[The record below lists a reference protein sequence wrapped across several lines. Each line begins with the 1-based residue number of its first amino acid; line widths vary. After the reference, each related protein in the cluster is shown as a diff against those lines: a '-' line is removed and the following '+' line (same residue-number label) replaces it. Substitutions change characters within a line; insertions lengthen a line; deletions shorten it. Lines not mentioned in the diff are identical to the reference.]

1 MSKTEDYL
9 FKIILIGDSCVGKSS
24 VLLQYVNNEY
34 CSSLA
39 STIGIDFKIRTITIK
54 DKNIKMQIIDSA
66 GQERFRS
73 ITFAHYRNAI
83 GIILMYDITD
93 QESFDNINYWLDNIK
108 TYCRNDPSIYL
119 VGNKKDFESQRK
131 ISKQQ
136 GINVATGHN
145 LLFTETSAK
154 SGENINDLFSE
165 LALEIIQKL
174 NKKENKDHEKISLL
188 GDNKKNRKKCCTI

>member
-1 MSKTEDYL
+1 VAIVCHVKIGYRNVNYIL
-9 FKIILIGDSCVGKSS
+9 QCQRQKIIYLKLYLLVTR
-24 VLLQYVNNEY
+24 VLENPLCCY
-34 CSSLA
+34 
-39 STIGIDFKIRTITIK
+39 
-54 DKNIKMQIIDSA
+54 NIKMQIIDSA

-174 NKKENKDHEKISLL
+174 NKKEKKDHEKISLL